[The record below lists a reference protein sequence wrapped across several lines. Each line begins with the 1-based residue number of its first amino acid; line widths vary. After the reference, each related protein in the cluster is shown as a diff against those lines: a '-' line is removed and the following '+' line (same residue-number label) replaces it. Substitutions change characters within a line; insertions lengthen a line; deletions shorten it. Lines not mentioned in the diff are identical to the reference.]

1 MASRKQEIRKEI
13 KKKNAKL
20 GIDVEAAKNIVDL
33 QDQQGEDIHV
43 EDFKN
48 EEYTGDVIPFS
59 TTPQKTKKGFV
70 SKIKGVFDDERK
82 QLKKL
87 DKIAQE
93 IISLEDKYSALSD
106 EELANQT
113 NVLKEKLNSGSELD
127 DILVDAFAVAR
138 EAAWRQIHLKAFKVQ
153 LSSGVLTCHAEMLSR
168 TPSQIIF
175 QTSQFSKPY
184 NFYKVYHV
192 EVRTQVDE
200 VR

>member
-106 EELANQT
+106 
-113 NVLKEKLNSGSELD
+113 
-127 DILVDAFAVAR
+127 
-138 EAAWRQIHLKAFKVQ
+138 
-153 LSSGVLTCHAEMLSR
+153 
-168 TPSQIIF
+168 
-175 QTSQFSKPY
+175 
-184 NFYKVYHV
+184 
-192 EVRTQVDE
+192 
-200 VR
+200 